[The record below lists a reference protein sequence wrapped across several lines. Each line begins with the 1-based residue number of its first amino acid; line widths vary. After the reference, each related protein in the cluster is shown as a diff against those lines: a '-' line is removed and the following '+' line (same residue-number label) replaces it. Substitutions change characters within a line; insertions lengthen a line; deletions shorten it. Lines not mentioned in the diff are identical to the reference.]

1 MHEIP
6 LMKTPKLKLFASSSS
21 LSFFNIKTCAIISWD
36 LVKFQTCETTS
47 IDGIVFFFKISI
59 LWLSRGLFFKEIF
72 LTIYLWDYLTWKIK
86 SFEYFSIYFDF
97 YHSYFDIVVHPFFN
111 EFLLIFFNHFV
122 SHFTFNLTK
131 IYYYFL
137 LSNSQHRK

>member
-1 MHEIP
+1 MSHTSCLPDTVAIY
-6 LMKTPKLKLFASSSS
+6 S
-21 LSFFNIKTCAIISWD
+21 LSVYLHSYKLSLRTSWKHNAWNPTHENTQTKTICFFFFVVWNFNIKTCAIISWD

-47 IDGIVFFFKISI
+47 IDGIVFFFKITI

-97 YHSYFDIVVHPFFN
+97 LSLLFRHCGSPFF
-111 EFLLIFFNHFV
+111 
-122 SHFTFNLTK
+122 
-131 IYYYFL
+131 
-137 LSNSQHRK
+137 